1 MSTEHKYA
9 RVAYLQ
15 SLSPNNSKPAKKLPR
30 SRPNSEASMT
40 AHSIPGAPNLRSND
54 AALAPPYR
62 ITALEQ
68 ALKRMLPAGTAISIV
83 LTQIPLEEEKRLF
96 PKFTFD
102 RHYVHVRNKERS
114 YSISGVSDWG
124 VFWYRVDEGAPQH
137 PDLDAVFWGT
147 IDRVSSVAEFVAGR
161 L

>member
-1 MSTEHKYA
+1 
-9 RVAYLQ
+9 
-15 SLSPNNSKPAKKLPR
+15 
-30 SRPNSEASMT
+30 MT
-40 AHSIPGAPNLRSND
+40 VHSFQAEPDLRSKD

-68 ALKRMLPAGTAISIV
+68 ALKQHTLPAGTTVSIERTR
-83 LTQIPLEEEKRLF
+83 LSFEEEKRLF

-102 RHYVHVRNKERS
+102 RHYVHVRNQERS

-137 PDLDAVFWGT
+137 PDRDAVFWGT
-147 IDRVSSVAEFVAGR
+147 IDRVSSVAEFVATR
-161 L
+161 I